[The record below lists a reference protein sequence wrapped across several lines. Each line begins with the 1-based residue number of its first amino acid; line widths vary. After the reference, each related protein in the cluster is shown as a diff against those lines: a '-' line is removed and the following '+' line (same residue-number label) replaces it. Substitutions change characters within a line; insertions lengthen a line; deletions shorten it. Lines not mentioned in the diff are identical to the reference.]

1 MKRPFKQLIAATAL
15 AVSAITAQASS
26 HREALAILNE
36 PCADNT
42 DTYAWVAPGTH
53 DKLYLIMDFNP
64 LHEPGQGNQGL
75 RACNGYRYQF
85 HIALG
90 KSLEDEI
97 VYRIEFKNTLKREKA
112 PGPNDPLGGGNE
124 LLWQLTGGTETM
136 TVTRIARSES
146 RHWDNDDKNDNDDDG
161 DRDRHS
167 GDRKS
172 VVIGRNLNV
181 LPNNHGPQTDRL
193 IYKLGEFAGYDSTD
207 PASREVGL
215 YDQPFVDTFIHPLAN
230 GGRIIAGQFDDPYQ
244 LDEKGIFD
252 LVNLNRDDLGG
263 IPGARRPPG
272 KDVFTGFNLFSIAL
286 EVPITDIF
294 PNGIPHNGT
303 LNQQSTDSL
312 LRVHSSISRRKTQ
325 TVDPSNVITGLH
337 GSGEYVQVGRN
348 ALPLFNAGLVGT
360 QRQTLYLRS
369 DPLHDVT
376 NFGADILFPVL
387 VRDADAL
394 GIYKALGVPP
404 ATVSAL
410 KGPRTDIINAINLG
424 RPIPVAD
431 GLTGDVITLDA
442 AIDSSFPNGRRLG
455 GGTAPNRN
463 QVNVNSVLISLIV
476 AGNAAA
482 GLAKGVEVND
492 KDYLDRF
499 PFLAPAH
506 QGLLQGHGGIN
517 VPPVPN
523 IPTP

>member
-1 MKRPFKQLIAATAL
+1 MKPLYRALFVAAL
-15 AVSAITAQASS
+15 AALTTITAQASS

-42 DTYAWVAPGTH
+42 DTYAWVSPGSH

-75 RACNGYRYQF
+75 RACNGYRYEF
-85 HIALG
+85 HIAKG
-90 KSLEDEI
+90 ASLKDRV
-97 VYRIEFKNTLKREKA
+97 VYRVEFKNTLKPEAA
-112 PGPNDPLGGGNE
+112 PSPNDPLGGGNE
-124 LLWQLTGGTETM
+124 LLWQITGGTETM
-136 TVTRIARSES
+136 TVTRIDGGDY
-146 RHWDNDDKNDNDDDG
+146 DNDGRDHEHPYVLGKN
-161 DRDRHS
+161 
-167 GDRKS
+167 
-172 VVIGRNLNV
+172 LTV

-193 IYKLGEFAGYDSTD
+193 VYGLGPFKGYDSGDAT
-207 PASREVGL
+207 SREVGL

-272 KDVFTGFNLFSIAL
+272 KDVFTGFNVFSIAL
-286 EVPITDIF
+286 EVPIHDVF
-294 PNGIPHNGT
+294 PHGIPHNGT
-303 LNQQSTDSL
+303 LKGDSTDSL
-312 LRVHSSISRRKTQ
+312 IRVWARIMRHGIQ
-325 TVDPSNVITGLH
+325 VVDAGNVITGEK
-337 GSGEYVQVGRN
+337 GVGPYVQVGRN
-348 ALPLFNAGLVGT
+348 ALPLFDAGLVGT
-360 QRQTLYLRS
+360 QRQTLYLHS
-369 DPLHDVT
+369 SPQHDVT

-387 VRDADAL
+387 VRDAEAL

-404 ATVSAL
+404 ATVTTL
-410 KGPRTDIINAINLG
+410 KGPRVDIIKAINLK
-424 RPIPVAD
+424 RPIPIAD
-431 GLTGDVITLDA
+431 GFTADVITLDT

-476 AGNAAA
+476 AGNPAA

-517 VPPVPN
+517 EPTEPN
-523 IPTP
+523 IPLP